1 MKLNLLRFYETKGA
15 LILKKIAHCEFL
27 KSELS
32 EARKREKKFL
42 SRIQNGNGKIQMC
55 LFFVGAGRH
64 PNV

>member
-1 MKLNLLRFYETKGA
+1 MGLGQTPEMFLNEKNLFVQCAAASRW
-15 LILKKIAHCEFL
+15 
-27 KSELS
+27 
-32 EARKREKKFL
+32 KREKKFL